1 MSPSGRARPA
11 RGQWRLLVA
20 LLVLAAA
27 GSGVLV
33 WRLGPAL
40 KLTVE
45 LASPAAEAWLE
56 PLGQRVS
63 RREVTIDAG
72 GRTLAADLYR
82 PPAPQGALLLVH
94 GLSRLGRRQPD
105 LERLAWLLARQGQVV
120 LVPHFE
126 GLAAFRL
133 NGREVADVRAA
144 VRYLRAEAGR
154 VGVAGFSFGAGPTLL
169 AVSNV
174 PGLRV
179 VGSFG
184 GYADLGNVIKFV
196 TTGVHAF
203 NGQRHVQPPDE
214 YNRWK
219 MLALLAAFVED
230 RRDRRVLEALA
241 VRRLAHPGRVTEGPE
256 VALGPEGR
264 RVWNLVSNRQEALV
278 EPLLADLPDGARKAL
293 QALSPLPALRHLS
306 GHLLVAH
313 GAADRSIPFTE
324 SLRLAAAGPPGSR
337 VVILRT
343 FDHTGPQTL
352 WRSLADQA
360 EDGWRL
366 LGLVDALLAAR

>member
-1 MSPSGRARPA
+1 MTNIPTE
-11 RGQWRLLVA
+11 LL
-20 LLVLAAA
+20 
-27 GSGVLV
+27 
-33 WRLGPAL
+33 
-40 KLTVE
+40 
-45 LASPAAEAWLE
+45 
-56 PLGQRVS
+56 
-63 RREVTIDAG
+63 
-72 GRTLAADLYR
+72 RTLAADLYR
-82 PPAPQGALLLVH
+82 PPAPRGALLLVH

-144 VRYLRAEAGR
+144 VQYLRAEAGR
-154 VGVAGFSFGAGPTLL
+154 VGVAGFSFGAGPALL
-169 AVSNV
+169 AVSDV

-203 NGQRHVQPPDE
+203 DGRRHVQSPEE

-230 RRDRRVLEALA
+230 RRDRRLLEALA
-241 VRRLAHPGRVTEGPE
+241 ARRLADPGRLTGSLEA
-256 VALGPEGR
+256 ALGAEGR
-264 RVWNLVSNRQEALV
+264 RVWSLVSNRREALV
-278 EPLLADLPDGARKAL
+278 EPLLADLPRGARRAL

-306 GHLLVAH
+306 GRLLVAH

-337 VVILRT
+337 VVIFRT
-343 FDHTGPQTL
+343 FDHTGPRTL

-360 EDGWRL
+360 VDGWRL
-366 LGLVDALLAAR
+366 LGLVDALLAAG